1 MSRVYEAVIIL
12 LLVAALVIGTV
23 WVADSLTLHFNTSE
37 ENIMVNTLIFIIHF
51 LYVIIT
57 IFTIICATIHV
68 YVLL

>member
-51 LYVIIT
+51 LYVIT
-57 IFTIICATIHV
+57 IFTIIFATIHV